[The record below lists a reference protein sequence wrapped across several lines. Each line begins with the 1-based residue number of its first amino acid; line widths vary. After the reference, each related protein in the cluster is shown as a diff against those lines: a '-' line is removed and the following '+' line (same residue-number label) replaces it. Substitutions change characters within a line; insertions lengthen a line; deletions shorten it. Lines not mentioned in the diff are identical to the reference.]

1 MRMALWLALGF
12 GLLSGALLAAQPGV
26 NGTLARRLQ
35 HPLQASVVSFAV
47 GLGVLVL
54 VGLFSGAMPPRIAP
68 GASIPWWAWT
78 GGLIGAVMVTTSL
91 YFAPTT
97 GALFWMATVITG
109 QTLAC
114 LLLDHYGLAGYAVQ
128 PLTPARIIGALLLIA
143 GVALVCWR

>member
-1 MRMALWLALGF
+1 MRWALWIALAF

-47 GLGVLVL
+47 GLTVLVL
-54 VGLFSGAMPPRIAP
+54 VSLASGTFPPRFAP
-68 GASIPWWAWT
+68 GATIPPWAWS

-91 YFAPTT
+91 YFAPST
-97 GALFWMATVITG
+97 GALFWMAAVITG

-114 LLLDHYGLAGYAVQ
+114 LLLDHFGLAGYAVQ
-128 PLTPARIIGALLLIA
+128 PITPARAFGAVLLIG